1 VAACGHQLLLD
12 ALLNCIG
19 VGAKVLVRLDGLHSL
34 VKVCLQCIVV
44 FVDDA
49 IGFKGAEAV
58 WRFLDVVVKGLRPLL
73 GMLML
78 AKFDR

>member
-1 VAACGHQLLLD
+1 
-12 ALLNCIG
+12 
-19 VGAKVLVRLDGLHSL
+19 
-34 VKVCLQCIVV
+34 VV